1 MTYIVRL
8 RNRRGIHPQAH
19 KASALEQ
26 VLHKLSIDKSEI
38 IAIGDFYND
47 LEMIEFAGLGI
58 AMGNAPDDLKDKAN
72 VVTSSNNEDGVF
84 YALEKYL
91 F

>member
-1 MTYIVRL
+1 M
-8 RNRRGIHPQAH
+8 
-19 KASALEQ
+19 
-26 VLHKLSIDKSEI
+26 LHKLSIDKSEI